1 MRLPRGRCLN
11 NAQMRGGETKLGV
24 YRRHRF
30 CLVMENALSHDYVS
44 EKLWDA
50 FAGGCVPV
58 YYVRGHLLHFFL
70 GSLPMLPGTLPFC
83 ACSLSFPWK
92 GLCCASMSNI
102 GTQVFMNA

>member
-1 MRLPRGRCLN
+1 MRLLRGRCLN

-58 YYVRGHLLHFFL
+58 YYVRCHFHF
-70 GSLPMLPGTLPFC
+70 
-83 ACSLSFPWK
+83 
-92 GLCCASMSNI
+92 
-102 GTQVFMNA
+102 

>member
-1 MRLPRGRCLN
+1 
-11 NAQMRGGETKLGV
+11 MRGGETKLGV

-58 YYVRGHLLHFFL
+58 YYVRGRSLHFLHLPRQLAHAHASWHTCGLRVHSAFL
-70 GSLPMLPGTLPFC
+70 GKD
-83 ACSLSFPWK
+83 AAAQALSNMEP
-92 GLCCASMSNI
+92 
-102 GTQVFMNA
+102 QVVLNA